1 MALLDINW
9 NPTCRELRQFALI
22 WLGFFALIGIYCLWG
37 KDSLRAAAVFWA
49 IAAAGSLGILWPTLL
64 RPVYLVWMTLA
75 LPIGWTV
82 SHLLLMVVYY
92 LVLTPIGL
100 LMRLFQYDPMRR
112 QFDRQAKSYWTPHD
126 ADADKAAYF
135 RQF

>member
-9 NPTCRELRQFALI
+9 KPNRRELRQFALI
-22 WLGFFALIGIYCLWG
+22 WVGFFALIGAYMLWG
-37 KDSLRAAAVFWA
+37 KEARTAAFVLW
-49 IAAAGSLGILWPTLL
+49 GVSGVGILGVLWPPLL
-64 RPVYLVWMTLA
+64 RPVYLVWMALA

-82 SHLLLMVVYY
+82 SHLLLAAVYY

-100 LMRLFQYDPMRR
+100 LMRLFKYDPMQRS
-112 QFDRQAKSYWTPHD
+112 FDRAAKSYWTAHD
-126 ADADKAAYF
+126 SSADQARYF